1 MSEVKSFNQ
10 WMVDQ
15 GFNAIRHANCC
26 RIAYEGGQQSQKAEV
41 DHLKEMNQR
50 YIGKMQEQQDQVADI
65 KAQLTNMEQC
75 YIGIKQ
81 EHNELIAF
89 NTGIDRKQKVAEKT
103 AEKYKFKVSMI
114 ADLLRDCVDQ
124 DMTLK
129 AIKTVID
136 RVGES

>member
-1 MSEVKSFNQ
+1 MSEHEKWFESLNENGKTVYFLGNEHKVSKMAWDF
-10 WMVDQ
+10 
-15 GFNAIRHANCC
+15 
-26 RIAYEGGQQSQKAEV
+26 QQAEI
-41 DHLKEMNQR
+41 DHLETMNQR
-50 YIGKMQEQQDQVADI
+50 YIGKMQEQQDQVADL
-65 KAQLTNMEQC
+65 KAQLNSMEQC
-75 YIGIKQ
+75 YIEIKQ

-114 ADLLRDCVDQ
+114 ADLLRDCRDQ

-136 RVGES
+136 RVGEHG

>member
-1 MSEVKSFNQ
+1 MSEHEKWFKSLNENGKTVYFLGNEHKVSKMA
-10 WMVDQ
+10 WD
-15 GFNAIRHANCC
+15 F
-26 RIAYEGGQQSQKAEV
+26 QQAEI
-41 DHLKEMNQR
+41 DHLETMNQR

>member
-1 MSEVKSFNQ
+1 MSEHEKWFESLNENGKTVYFLGNEHKVSKMAWDF
-10 WMVDQ
+10 
-15 GFNAIRHANCC
+15 
-26 RIAYEGGQQSQKAEV
+26 QQAEI
-41 DHLKEMNQR
+41 DHLETMNQR
-50 YIGKMQEQQDQVADI
+50 YIGKMQEQQDQVADL
-65 KAQLTNMEQC
+65 KAQLTHMEQC

-114 ADLLRDCVDQ
+114 ADLLRDCLDQ

>member
-1 MSEVKSFNQ
+1 MSKHEKWFKSLNENGKTVYFLGNEHKVSKMA
-10 WMVDQ
+10 WD
-15 GFNAIRHANCC
+15 F
-26 RIAYEGGQQSQKAEV
+26 QQAEI
-41 DHLKEMNQR
+41 DHLETMNQR
-50 YIGKMQEQQDQVADI
+50 YIGKMQEQQDQVADL

-114 ADLLRDCVDQ
+114 ADLLRDCSDQ

>member
-1 MSEVKSFNQ
+1 MSEHEKWFKSLNENGKTVYFLGNEHKVSKMAWDFQ
-10 WMVDQ
+10 QAEIDQ
-15 GFNAIRHANCC
+15 L
-26 RIAYEGGQQSQKAEV
+26 ET
-41 DHLKEMNQR
+41 MNQR
-50 YIGKMQEQQDQVADI
+50 YIGKMQEQQDQVADL

-114 ADLLRDCVDQ
+114 ADLLRDCLDQ

>member
-1 MSEVKSFNQ
+1 MSKHEKWFKSLNENGKTVYFLGNEHKVSKMA
-10 WMVDQ
+10 WD
-15 GFNAIRHANCC
+15 F
-26 RIAYEGGQQSQKAEV
+26 QQAEI
-41 DHLKEMNQR
+41 DHLETMNQR
-50 YIGKMQEQQDQVADI
+50 YIGKMQEQQDQVADL

-114 ADLLRDCVDQ
+114 ADLLRDCRDQ

-136 RVGES
+136 RVGEHD

>member
-1 MSEVKSFNQ
+1 MSEHEKWFESLNENGKTVYFLGNEHKVSKMAWDF
-10 WMVDQ
+10 
-15 GFNAIRHANCC
+15 
-26 RIAYEGGQQSQKAEV
+26 QQAEI
-41 DHLKEMNQR
+41 DHLETMNQR